1 VQGRITNATLFPH
14 ISAKIQASIDKL
26 VKKTFRDL
34 HEEVNAVLDLIVSD
48 VETAL
53 PFTFQ
58 RVWMVLGIRKTLR
71 NGGAKRS

>member
-34 HEEVNAVLDLIVSD
+34 HEEVKAVLDLIVSD